1 MATLMTNIPLS
12 SDHPRNISSFAI
24 DDTTKSFGKYW
35 AAIEGSRVV
44 SLILI
49 PTIYDE
55 LKFNAYRNKSREALE
70 IVGIVITGEIQI
82 RDGLK
87 VFVKRLARNNSI
99 NSKDRVE
106 PTFQLPEYLQ

>member
-1 MATLMTNIPLS
+1 MTNIPLS

-49 PTIYDE
+49 PTISDKD
-55 LKFNAYRNKSREALE
+55 KFNAYRDKSREALA
-70 IVGIVITGEIQI
+70 IVGEVITGEIQL
-82 RDGLK
+82 RGDRK
-87 VFVKRLARNNSI
+87 VFIKRLPRNNSI
-99 NSKDRVE
+99 NSKGRVE
-106 PTFQLPEYLQ
+106 PTFHIPSYLQ